1 MQAPSADCRRLLI
14 PVDPATDPNPR
25 YGGAENRTSVILSG
39 TGGIALWK
47 HLLRYGLMVAPPL
60 VGLFIILHLGKELAA
75 PLTVKAPLGAPAPA
89 SFNVFSLATLL
100 LQIGVIL
107 IAARVV
113 GWIFRQLR
121 QPQVVGEIAAGI
133 MLGPSLL
140 GWVAPG
146 LSATVFPVASLSFLN
161 ALSQIGLVV
170 FMFLIGLELDPKV
183 MQGRGHTAVV
193 TSHVSIV
200 APFLLGS
207 ALALYLYPRLSSAGV
222 PFSSFALFMGVSMSI
237 TAFPV
242 LARILAE
249 HRMLNTPVGALTVAC
264 AAVDDV
270 TAWCILAGVVLII
283 RAAAATMPFWVT
295 LVGTAA
301 YACAMIFGARPWL
314 RRLAT
319 IYHRGGEV
327 TQDLLGGILLLA
339 LASALITEWLGIHA
353 LFGAFLLGVVMPK
366 ERAFVEALKGKLEHL
381 TVVLL
386 LPLFFAFTGL
396 RTNVGTLHSSEM
408 WGYLGLVLLV
418 AILGKLGGSMV
429 ASRLTGLSWREA
441 GTVGVLMN
449 TRGLVELV
457 ALNIGLDIGVISPTL
472 FTIMVLM
479 ALITT
484 FMTTPA
490 LHWIYPARL
499 RQ

>member
-1 MQAPSADCRRLLI
+1 MA
-14 PVDPATDPNPR
+14 
-25 YGGAENRTSVILSG
+25 G
-39 TGGIALWK
+39 
-47 HLLRYGLMVAPPL
+47 
-60 VGLFIILHLGKELAA
+60 AA
-75 PLTVKAPLGAPAPA
+75 PLGTPAITDL
-89 SFNVFSLATLL
+89 NEFSLAILL
-100 LQIGVIL
+100 FQIGVIL
-107 IAARVV
+107 IAARIV
-113 GWIFRQLR
+113 GWLFRQMH
-121 QPQVVGEIAAGI
+121 QPQVVGEMTAGI

-140 GWVAPG
+140 GWMAPSF
-146 LSATVFPVASLSFLN
+146 SATVFPVASLSFLN

-170 FMFLIGLELDPKV
+170 FMFLVGLELEPK
-183 MQGRGHTAVV
+183 MMRGRGHTAVV
-193 TSHVSIV
+193 TSHVSIL

-207 ALALYLYPRLSSAGV
+207 ALALYLYPRLSSANV

-242 LARILAE
+242 LARILTE
-249 HRMLNTPVGALTVAC
+249 HRMLGTPVGALTIAC

-283 RAAAATMPFWVT
+283 RGAASAMPFWAM
-295 LVGTAA
+295 LLGTVA
-301 YACAMIFGARPWL
+301 YACAMIFGARLWL
-314 RRLAT
+314 RKLAT
-319 IYHRGGEV
+319 LYQRRGKV

-339 LASALITEWLGIHA
+339 LASALITERLGIHA

-366 ERAFVEALKGKLEHL
+366 EKAFVEALKGKLEHL

-396 RTNVGTLHSSEM
+396 RTNIGALRSSEM

-418 AILGKLGGSMV
+418 AIFGKLGGSMI

-449 TRGLVELV
+449 TRGMVELV
-457 ALNIGLDIGVISPTL
+457 ALNIGLEIGVISPAL

-490 LHWIYPARL
+490 LHWVYPTRL
-499 RQ
+499 RQNDK

>member
-1 MQAPSADCRRLLI
+1 
-14 PVDPATDPNPR
+14 
-25 YGGAENRTSVILSG
+25 
-39 TGGIALWK
+39 
-47 HLLRYGLMVAPPL
+47 MVVPPL
-60 VGLFIILHLGKELAA
+60 FGLCIILHIGKELAA
-75 PLTVKAPLGAPAPA
+75 PLTVQGSPNIPAPA
-89 SFNVFSLATLL
+89 SFYGFNLAILL
-100 LQIGVIL
+100 LQIGTIL

-113 GWIFRQLR
+113 GWIFRHLH

-140 GWVAPG
+140 GWAAPG
-146 LSATVFPVASLSFLN
+146 LSAVVFPVASLSFLN

-170 FMFLIGLELDPKV
+170 FMFLIGLELDPKT
-183 MQGRGHTAVV
+183 MRGRGQTAVV

-200 APFLLGS
+200 VPFLLGS
-207 ALALYLYPRLSSAGV
+207 ALALYLYPRLSNAGV
-222 PFSSFALFMGVSMSI
+222 PFISFALFMGVSMSI

-242 LARILAE
+242 LARILTE
-249 HRMLNTPVGALTVAC
+249 YKMLGTPVGALAIAC

-283 RAAAATMPFWVT
+283 RAATATAHFGAT
-295 LVGTAA
+295 LLGTAA
-301 YACAMIFGARPWL
+301 FVCAMILGARPWL
-314 RRLAT
+314 RKLST
-319 IYHRGGEV
+319 IYHRGGKV

-353 LFGAFLLGVVMPK
+353 LFGAFLLGAVMPK
-366 ERAFVEALKGKLEHL
+366 EKAFVEALNGKLEHL

-396 RTNVGTLHSSEM
+396 RTNIGTLHSLEM

-418 AILGKLGGSMV
+418 AIFGKLGGSMV

-441 GTVGVLMN
+441 GTLGVLMN

-472 FTIMVLM
+472 FTLMVLM

-484 FMTTPA
+484 FMTSPA
-490 LHWIYPARL
+490 LHWVYPARL
-499 RQ
+499 RQNDERLAALQARVESAP